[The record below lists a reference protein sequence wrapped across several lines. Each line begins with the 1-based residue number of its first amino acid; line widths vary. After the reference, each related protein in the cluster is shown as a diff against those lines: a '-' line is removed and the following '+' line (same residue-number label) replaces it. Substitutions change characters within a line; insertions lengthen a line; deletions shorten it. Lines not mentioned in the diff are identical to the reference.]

1 MLSRIPYPFEKGD
14 KLRAFYQIKHLSE
27 YYDIYLCA
35 ISSSKSIH
43 DEAKKALMPYCKE
56 IKFVH
61 VSVFQ
66 KIIGIFQALFT
77 LKPLQVG
84 LFYSFLSK
92 YKVINWFNKV
102 EPDAVFVQLHRV
114 APYFQSVNI
123 PKVLDFQDAFS
134 MGIFRRIKAANFFMK
149 PIYYLEYRLLR
160 SYENKLLNCSPYS
173 SVISDVD
180 QKWIDPT
187 SKHNLQLV
195 LNGVDLSYY
204 QHLNYEKN
212 ITLLFTGNM
221 GYLPNIDAAE
231 FIVNQIM
238 PLVWNHFPDATL
250 GIAGANPN
258 ARVQSLASERVIVT
272 GFVEDLRDY
281 YGCSKIFIAP
291 MRLGSGL
298 QNKLLEAMA
307 MKIPSITTEIA
318 NSALKAINGQEI
330 MVCNS
335 AENFAETIK
344 LLLTNQDLCDK
355 LSNQAF
361 DFVKNNFNW
370 QTQVVKLHQLIIRA
384 YEISNTKH

>member
-1 MLSRIPYPFEKGD
+1 
-14 KLRAFYQIKHLSE
+14 
-27 YYDIYLCA
+27 
-35 ISSSKSIH
+35 
-43 DEAKKALMPYCKE
+43 MPYCKE

-61 VSVFQ
+61 ISIFG
-66 KIIGIFQALFT
+66 KIVGIFQALFS

-84 LFYSFLSK
+84 LFYSIFSK
-92 YKVINWFNKV
+92 YKVLNWFKKV
-102 EPDAVFVQLHRV
+102 KPDAVFVQLHRV

-134 MGIFRRIKAANFFMK
+134 MGIYRRIKASNLFIK
-149 PIYYLEYRLLR
+149 PIYYLEYCLLKR
-160 SYENKLLNCSPYS
+160 YEYKLLDCFPYS
-173 SVISDVD
+173 SIISDVD
-180 QKWIDPT
+180 EKWIDPT
-187 SKHNLQLV
+187 GKHNLQLV
-195 LNGVDLSYY
+195 LNGVDLTYY
-204 QHLNYEKN
+204 QQLDYEKKF
-212 ITLLFTGNM
+212 TLLFTGNM

-238 PLVWNHFPDATL
+238 PLVWNHFPEATIA
-250 GIAGANPN
+250 IAGANPH

-281 YGCSKIFIAP
+281 YGRSKIFIAP
-291 MRLGSGL
+291 MRIGSGL

-307 MKIPSITTEIA
+307 MKIPSITSEIA
-318 NSALKAINGQEI
+318 NSALKAKDGHEI

-335 AENFAETIK
+335 AENFADTIQ
-344 LLLTNQDLCDK
+344 LLSKNHDLCDT

-370 QTQVVKLHQLIIRA
+370 HAQVFKLHQLITQA